1 MARDRRSERLKK
13 WFRKAETEKDIF
25 DRYVYGW
32 LALGLAASIHETTS
46 GSRFE
51 KDSER
56 VNAYLKAHASD
67 VEEAVEKDKLSA
79 ASLSKRMG
87 TQNGVIVDGPL
98 WLQEHCRRFRSKVL
112 RQGTCSP
119 VEFAE
124 STAEILNKV
133 RNNLFHGEKVY
144 DDAEDRKLLEFATP
158 LLLTIVA
165 MCERLR

>member
-1 MARDRRSERLKK
+1 MAGDRRSERLKK

-32 LALGLAASIHETTS
+32 LALGLAASIHETTF

-56 VNAYLKAHASD
+56 VKAYLKAHATEM
-67 VEEAVEKDKLSA
+67 EETVQKDYLSA
-79 ASLSKRMG
+79 SSLSKRMS
-87 TQNGVIVDGPL
+87 TKNSVIIDGPQ
-98 WLQEHCRRFRSKVL
+98 WLREHCKRFRRKVL
-112 RQGTCSP
+112 GQETCSP

-158 LLLTIVA
+158 LLLNIVA
-165 MCERLR
+165 TCEQLR